1 MIRTTIFTVSL
12 LLAGCA
18 ANSGVVPV
26 GGDTLM
32 ISKQAWQV
40 RCMQRCSC
48 GQFSVKA
55 ATGFPGTGKIKTD
68 ALKEAGEHCKNSDK
82 SLEIIELD
90 ETEGPYVLGKY
101 PRVELTFRCA

>member
-1 MIRTTIFTVSL
+1 MIRTTIFTISL

-32 ISKQAWQV
+32 ISKQ
-40 RCMQRCSC
+40 
-48 GQFSVKA
+48 A